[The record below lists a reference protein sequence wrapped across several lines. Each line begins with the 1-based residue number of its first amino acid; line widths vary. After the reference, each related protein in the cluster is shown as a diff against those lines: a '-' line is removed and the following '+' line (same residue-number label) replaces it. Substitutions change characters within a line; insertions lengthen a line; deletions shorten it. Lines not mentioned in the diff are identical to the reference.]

1 MNKFIL
7 ILSSLVLPFSS
18 TLHAYNESHTIYSG
32 YIYGKI
38 KGDTAKGP
46 IVSYRY
52 EAENAWD
59 LLVSLLYL
67 NSNHKEPFKD
77 ARFITPSI
85 KQYKTKTTAL
95 LIGPTYRITPNF
107 SIYAQMGP
115 NKLKYQE
122 DKLHPKINTTDIHR
136 VDTTSVI
143 GQIGIDYTP
152 IKEIAFNFGYLY
164 SDTTANKR
172 HIELN
177 SIQLSLGY
185 RF

>member
-1 MNKFIL
+1 MNKLIL
-7 ILSSLVLPFSS
+7 ILISFALSYTS
-18 TLHAYNESHTIYSG
+18 TSHAYNKTHTLYGG

-46 IVSYRY
+46 IISYRY
-52 EAENAWD
+52 ETENTWG

-67 NSNHKEPFKD
+67 NSDHKEPFND
-77 ARFITPSI
+77 PRFTLPSI
-85 KQYKTKTTAL
+85 IKYRNKTTAL
-95 LIGPTYRITPNF
+95 LVGPTYRLSSKI

-115 NKLKYQE
+115 NKLKHQE
-122 DKLHPKINTTDIHR
+122 DKYHPEINTTDTHI
-136 VDTTSVI
+136 VNTTSVI
-143 GQIGIDYTP
+143 GHIGIDYNP
-152 IKEIAFNFGYLY
+152 LKDVSLNFGYLY

-177 SIQLSLGY
+177 SLQLSLGY

>member
-1 MNKFIL
+1 MNKLIL
-7 ILSSLVLPFSS
+7 ILISLILPYSSALY
-18 TLHAYNESHTIYSG
+18 AYNESHTVYSG
-32 YIYGKI
+32 YIYGKL

-46 IVSYRY
+46 IINYRY
-52 EAENAWD
+52 ETENAWG
-59 LLVSLLYL
+59 LLISLLYL

-77 ARFITPSI
+77 PRFITPSI
-85 KQYKTKTTAL
+85 KQYKTKATAL
-95 LIGPTYRITPNF
+95 LIGPTYRITPKF
-107 SIYAQMGP
+107 SVYAQMGP
-115 NKLKYQE
+115 NKLKHQE
-122 DKLHPKINTTDIHR
+122 NKFHPEINTTDTHR

-143 GQIGIDYTP
+143 GQIGIDYNP
-152 IKEIAFNFGYLY
+152 IKEVAINFGYLY